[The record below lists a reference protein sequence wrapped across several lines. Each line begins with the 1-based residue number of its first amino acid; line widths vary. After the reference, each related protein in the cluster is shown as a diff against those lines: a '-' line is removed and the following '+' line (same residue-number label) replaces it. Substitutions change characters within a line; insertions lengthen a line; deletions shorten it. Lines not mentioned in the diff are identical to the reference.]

1 MLTFSRLS
9 KYAWFVLA
17 VNIAVLIQFSAG
29 LLNVNLFAPVWMQLV
44 HLLLVD
50 IIWIVSI
57 LFLMNMLS
65 DSALKPLSSK
75 QST

>member
-17 VNIAVLIQFSAG
+17 VNIAVLIQFGAG
-29 LLNVNLFAPVWMQLV
+29 LLNVYLFAPVWMQLV

-65 DSALKPLSSK
+65 DSAFKPLSSK